1 LIEKANKM
9 TTKIKLSGTLQLWA
23 SVATQQ
29 GDSLEAKILREAAMQ
44 LEAGEALVAHLDML
58 LNGINSGVP
67 IPEDGA
73 AVTAAREAIKAWK
86 GDQ

>member
-1 LIEKANKM
+1 MK
-9 TTKIKLSGTLQLWA
+9 TTRIA
-23 SVATQQ
+23 
-29 GDSLEAKILREAAMQ
+29 DILRVHATREQAAGSDTFSALLRESATR

-58 LNGINSGVP
+58 LNGINYGVP